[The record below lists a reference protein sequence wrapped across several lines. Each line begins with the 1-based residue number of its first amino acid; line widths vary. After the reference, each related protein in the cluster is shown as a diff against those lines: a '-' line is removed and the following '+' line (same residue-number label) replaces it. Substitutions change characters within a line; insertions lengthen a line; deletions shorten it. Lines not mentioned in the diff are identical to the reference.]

1 MKTQLLTAEDFKN
14 PHIQEDLKNLLNQGG
29 LVVFPTE
36 TVYGIG
42 GNACLEKAA
51 QAIYAAKGRPSDN
64 PLIVHLARFD
74 QIDRYAYIDQPAVY
88 ALANAFW
95 PGPMTLI
102 LRKKESI
109 PDSVTG
115 GLRTVA
121 IRIPSHE
128 VAHSL
133 LASTDLPIAAP
144 SANLSGKPSSTTFA
158 HVLADFDGKVDA
170 IVDGGNVPIGLESTV
185 IDVTGAIP
193 LILRPGAITQD
204 MIEAILDKSVL
215 DQSET
220 MVNGTPKSPGMKYR
234 HYAPKATLKV
244 VKGKHENV
252 VRFLKDATRN
262 DLALIVLGPS
272 EIIQELEGNK
282 HLDLGTDKE
291 AIAQHLFAA
300 LRKLD
305 EMEIQRAYIVAIEE
319 SGVGKAIMNRVLK
332 AANHEEIDT
341 DQLLKQD

>member
-1 MKTQLLTAEDFKN
+1 MKTQILTAADLRN
-14 PHIQEDLKNLLNQGG
+14 PRIQENLKKNLNQGG

-64 PLIVHLARFD
+64 PLIVHLAHFD
-74 QIDRYAYIDQPAVY
+74 QIDRYAYIDQPAVNV
-88 ALANAFW
+88 LSDAFW

-102 LRKKESI
+102 LRKKEII

-128 VAHSL
+128 VAHAL

-158 HVLADFDGKVDA
+158 HVLADFDGRVDV

-185 IDVTGAIP
+185 IDMTGMTP

-204 MIEAILDKSVL
+204 MIESVLNISIL

-220 MVNGTPKSPGMKYR
+220 MVNGTPK
-234 HYAPKATLKV
+234 
-244 VKGKHENV
+244 
-252 VRFLKDATRN
+252 
-262 DLALIVLGPS
+262 
-272 EIIQELEGNK
+272 
-282 HLDLGTDKE
+282 
-291 AIAQHLFAA
+291 
-300 LRKLD
+300 
-305 EMEIQRAYIVAIEE
+305 
-319 SGVGKAIMNRVLK
+319 
-332 AANHEEIDT
+332 
-341 DQLLKQD
+341 